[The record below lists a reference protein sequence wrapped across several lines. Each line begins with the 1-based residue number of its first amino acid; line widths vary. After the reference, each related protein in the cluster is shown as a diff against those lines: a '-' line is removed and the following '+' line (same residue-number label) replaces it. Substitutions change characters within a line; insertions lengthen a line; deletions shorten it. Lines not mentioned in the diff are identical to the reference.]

1 MELVNKLNSIIGQLE
16 EIQNLSEP
24 DIDVVRKQL
33 DDFEN
38 EIIPKLDEEFDELS
52 GRIYDEGDPD
62 EASEKLLDQIGDQFI
77 QADALINTIREQL
90 GLDYSDDGDEDDEL
104 FRSLMDDDE
113 EDDEDN
119 DEYDVV
125 LDEISKRYTPDVS
138 YYKNY
143 TQKDIDDAAYN
154 EYSTLNYAVF
164 MYICRD
170 WTIEKKKERDIHY
183 NPIIESVRKNVPPKS
198 KILIPGAALLR
209 LGYELATIGYDIDAN
224 DYNFSNVILCD
235 YFFNHSK
242 KDQFSFQ
249 PLIRSFSNYLTED
262 AVFRKFSFP
271 DENINLQGKGKI
283 KMLAGDFTKLYND
296 KIDYYDCVITCFFID
311 TAKNIFEYIDTIEKV
326 LKKGGIWINFGPLSY
341 HWVGYE
347 NIPTIELPYDKL
359 KEVIINFGFEYIHEE
374 LNKTVTYCGIEDFM
388 KNDIFNCVFFMVK
401 KK

>member
-1 MELVNKLNSIIGQLE
+1 MINLETNLDPKELSKNPEELKRFIVALRAMQCYSYHNRWQIDKIIYDYSNLDKKYLSKMTYDYKTRVKRLE
-16 EIQNLSEP
+16 EAMNLNQ
-24 DIDVVRKQL
+24 K
-33 DDFEN
+33 F
-38 EIIPKLDEEFDELS
+38 
-52 GRIYDEGDPD
+52 
-62 EASEKLLDQIGDQFI
+62 
-77 QADALINTIREQL
+77 
-90 GLDYSDDGDEDDEL
+90 
-104 FRSLMDDDE
+104 
-113 EDDEDN
+113 
-119 DEYDVV
+119 

-271 DENINLQGKGKI
+271 DENTNLQGK
-283 KMLAGDFTKLYND
+283 
-296 KIDYYDCVITCFFID
+296 
-311 TAKNIFEYIDTIEKV
+311 
-326 LKKGGIWINFGPLSY
+326 
-341 HWVGYE
+341 
-347 NIPTIELPYDKL
+347 
-359 KEVIINFGFEYIHEE
+359 
-374 LNKTVTYCGIEDFM
+374 
-388 KNDIFNCVFFMVK
+388 
-401 KK
+401 